1 MPNNANKQARQGS
14 SGSKTP
20 NETHCDSTLKS
31 IMENSECMQESL
43 DSNFAEAMS
52 EINNLRVDVNARL
65 SILKN
70 ATEDLK
76 TSLDA
81 AWIEIELFKQL
92 DKQNKLQSAELVME
106 NAQHQAEVSAA
117 KARTIK
123 LENYIRREN
132 ILFSIYLKA
141 VMKIARKFY
150 AG

>member
-1 MPNNANKQARQGS
+1 
-14 SGSKTP
+14 
-20 NETHCDSTLKS
+20 
-31 IMENSECMQESL
+31 MQESL

-92 DKQNKLQSAELVME
+92 NEQNKLQLAELVME
-106 NAQHQAEVSAA
+106 NAQLQAEVSAA

-150 AG
+150 TG